1 MCRKGHEVLGPTAW
15 MALTFVDSKATG
27 MEGAELN
34 WPQEGV
40 DLSPHGGGEADWKIE
55 PPSLFL

>member
-1 MCRKGHEVLGPTAW
+1 MGPTAW
-15 MALTFVDSKATG
+15 MALTFVESKTTG